1 MRKIGLIPLV
11 FLILL
16 VYLFG
21 SYLNMLAPF
30 SGTIWVLDG
39 KKELDN
45 PYGKVEVYYDE
56 YGVPHFV
63 ASDEKALAFAVGYI
77 QAKDRLFQ
85 MDLHRRIMKGELSEV
100 FGEDFYESDVFY
112 KKMDFLKAAEI
123 TWEGLKDTHIGELL
137 EAYSEG
143 VNYYIETEKLPME
156 FQLAGY
162 RPENWKP
169 VDTLLIAKEIAWGLT
184 GDFWDLKRALIL
196 EKLGEKA
203 LELYPS
209 SLGHNYT
216 TFRPLGLN
224 KSFLDWVSG
233 FEAEKGFG
241 SNNWVVSG
249 KFTESGKPMLAN
261 DPHLLLTA
269 PPVWYEMHINLNG
282 SNVRGVTFPGIGMII
297 IGKNDFLAWG
307 FTNVGADVIDFY
319 YYVWDGDKYLYK
331 GQWLEPE
338 KEIKKIRVK
347 TVGGFDEREVLVEKT
362 VHGALIEKDGF
373 RVAVAWTGF
382 TNTTEALAM
391 YKYNYAIN
399 IEEFIEGLK
408 LFCVPA
414 QNVVYADV
422 YGNTMYYP
430 AGKYPIRIVDGKEVA
445 GNILFNGSAGE
456 GEWRGFK
463 AFGFSTWE
471 GFIPFEEIP
480 HAINPDYIGTANQ
493 ELGYGKHYLGDSMYF
508 LDPYRGMRIYE
519 MLEELTASKKL
530 TVEDFMIMQRDTK
543 SKVAEF
549 FLPFLFEA
557 YPRMDEKMKSY
568 ADKLKNWDL
577 RMEKE
582 SEGALI
588 FSIWL
593 DHFIN
598 ETFDEFYSAG
608 LDPEYLPR
616 LYVVQNLPP
625 ESQWFDDRR
634 TPEVENRSDIALRAF
649 KLAIEEIEKNGYKR
663 YGDFN
668 RLNIQH
674 PFSKVVGFFNYPE
687 IPMSGDEWTVFNFH
701 RSVNYSGSVYQA
713 GSSWRMIVSFG
724 DDYCVIP
731 GGNSGNFLSRN
742 YDDQLRLW
750 SEGKYKKYDF
760 KLGGDRFVFG

>member
-1 MRKIGLIPLV
+1 VGP
-11 FLILL
+11 
-16 VYLFG
+16 
-21 SYLNMLAPF
+21 
-30 SGTIWVLDG
+30 SGVLDG

-100 FGEDFYESDVFY
+100 FSEDFYESDVFY

-382 TNTTEALAM
+382 TNTTEALAL
-391 YKYNYAIN
+391 YKYNYARN

-445 GNILFNGSAGE
+445 GNVLFNGSAGE
-456 GEWRGFK
+456 GEW
-463 AFGFSTWE
+463 
-471 GFIPFEEIP
+471 
-480 HAINPDYIGTANQ
+480 
-493 ELGYGKHYLGDSMYF
+493 
-508 LDPYRGMRIYE
+508 
-519 MLEELTASKKL
+519 KL
-530 TVEDFMIMQRDTK
+530 PT
-543 SKVAEF
+543 
-549 FLPFLFEA
+549 
-557 YPRMDEKMKSY
+557 
-568 ADKLKNWDL
+568 
-577 RMEKE
+577 
-582 SEGALI
+582 
-588 FSIWL
+588 
-593 DHFIN
+593 
-598 ETFDEFYSAG
+598 
-608 LDPEYLPR
+608 
-616 LYVVQNLPP
+616 
-625 ESQWFDDRR
+625 
-634 TPEVENRSDIALRAF
+634 
-649 KLAIEEIEKNGYKR
+649 
-663 YGDFN
+663 
-668 RLNIQH
+668 
-674 PFSKVVGFFNYPE
+674 
-687 IPMSGDEWTVFNFH
+687 
-701 RSVNYSGSVYQA
+701 
-713 GSSWRMIVSFG
+713 
-724 DDYCVIP
+724 
-731 GGNSGNFLSRN
+731 
-742 YDDQLRLW
+742 
-750 SEGKYKKYDF
+750 
-760 KLGGDRFVFG
+760 

>member
-1 MRKIGLIPLV
+1 
-11 FLILL
+11 
-16 VYLFG
+16 
-21 SYLNMLAPF
+21 
-30 SGTIWVLDG
+30 
-39 KKELDN
+39 
-45 PYGKVEVYYDE
+45 
-56 YGVPHFV
+56 
-63 ASDEKALAFAVGYI
+63 
-77 QAKDRLFQ
+77 
-85 MDLHRRIMKGELSEV
+85 
-100 FGEDFYESDVFY
+100 
-112 KKMDFLKAAEI
+112 
-123 TWEGLKDTHIGELL
+123 
-137 EAYSEG
+137 
-143 VNYYIETEKLPME
+143 
-156 FQLAGY
+156 
-162 RPENWKP
+162 
-169 VDTLLIAKEIAWGLT
+169 
-184 GDFWDLKRALIL
+184 
-196 EKLGEKA
+196 
-203 LELYPS
+203 
-209 SLGHNYT
+209 
-216 TFRPLGLN
+216 
-224 KSFLDWVSG
+224 
-233 FEAEKGFG
+233 
-241 SNNWVVSG
+241 
-249 KFTESGKPMLAN
+249 
-261 DPHLLLTA
+261 
-269 PPVWYEMHINLNG
+269 
-282 SNVRGVTFPGIGMII
+282 
-297 IGKNDFLAWG
+297 
-307 FTNVGADVIDFY
+307 
-319 YYVWDGDKYLYK
+319 
-331 GQWLEPE
+331 
-338 KEIKKIRVK
+338 
-347 TVGGFDEREVLVEKT
+347 LVEKT

-382 TNTTEALAM
+382 TNTTEALAL
-391 YKYNYAIN
+391 YRYNYARN

-445 GNILFNGSAGE
+445 GNMLFNGSAGE
-456 GEWRGFK
+456 GEWRGFR

-508 LDPYRGMRIYE
+508 LEPYRGMRIYE
-519 MLEELTASKKL
+519 MLEELMASKKL
-530 TVEDFMIMQRDTK
+530 RVEDFMMMQRDTK

-549 FLPFLFEA
+549 FLPFLFET
-557 YPRMDEKMKSY
+557 YPKMDEKMKNY

-593 DHFIN
+593 DHFIR

-608 LDPEYLPR
+608 LDSEYLPR

-625 ESQWFDDRR
+625 ESQWFDDKR
-634 TPEVENRSDIALRAF
+634 TPEVENRSDIAFRAF
-649 KLAIEEIEKNGYKR
+649 KLAIEEIEKNGYKK

-674 PFSKVVGFFNYPE
+674 PFSKVVGFFNYRE

-701 RSVNYSGSVYQA
+701 RSINYGGSVYQA
-713 GSSWRMIVSFG
+713 GSSWRMIVSFD

-742 YDDQLRLW
+742 YDDQLVLW
-750 SEGKYKKYDF
+750 AEGKYKKYDF